1 MQTTLVLLAL
11 AGFAVG
17 AFFRLASLLFVLV
30 ILLLLSILFS
40 VIEGFSFID
49 TLVAIIVTQSVVQAS
64 YVLGLAAQPF
74 LAPNP
79 RRIL

>member
-1 MQTTLVLLAL
+1 MQTPLIVLAL

-17 AFFRLASLLFVLV
+17 AFFRLTTLLFILLV
-30 ILLLLSILFS
+30 LLLLSILFS
-40 VIEGFSFID
+40 VIERYSFLGTFAVIM
-49 TLVAIIVTQSVVQAS
+49 VAQSVVQVS
-64 YVLGLAAQPF
+64 YVIGLAAQPF